1 MQADGESGVVMIE
14 FKSVSK
20 IYLQGQRA
28 LQNICFKVDRGDFV
42 FLTGHSGAGKTSVL
56 RLIALIERVSMGNIL
71 FNGEDV
77 TDLPLNRIPYY
88 RRHIGM
94 IFQDHHLMMNRTV
107 AENTALPL
115 LIQNYSMEE
124 SMERVSEVLERVGL
138 KHKENCY
145 PVYLSTGEQQ
155 RVGIARAIIGKPDV
169 LLADEPTGNLD
180 KELSLEILSL
190 FESLNNDGTTVI
202 MASHDID
209 LLKNGDHRV
218 ISLQNG
224 HLIYDGNT
232 DDFTGI

>member
-1 MQADGESGVVMIE
+1 MIE

-20 IYLQGQRA
+20 IYLQGQSA

-77 TDLPLNRIPYY
+77 TDLSLNRIPYY

-224 HLIYDGNT
+224 HLIYDGKT